1 MSDAPPRLPPRDSG
15 DAWVEGPDGRR
26 YWGRYGAAGLLVH
39 DPAAGIL
46 LQHRAEWSHFG
57 GTWGLP
63 GGARHE
69 GESAVAGA
77 IREAG
82 EEAGVP
88 AEALAVSFTSVLDL
102 GYWSYETVVA
112 RAVRPFEPSIGDAE
126 SLELRWVRIDQV
138 DALPL
143 HPGFESAWPLLR
155 PRLVERVRV
164 VVDAANVVGSRP
176 DGWWKDR
183 AGAASRLLERVGAL
197 SAAGVAATEFG
208 LPVGRIWPEY
218 SVVLEGQARGAA
230 ADGAGG
236 LGGGPGGT
244 GADGGTVAGSA
255 ATPEVT
261 VVRAGGSGDDAIV
274 VEAERLTGRSSGVPA
289 TTVVVTADRELADRV
304 AQVGAEVRG
313 PRWLLDL
320 LDEAAPRA

>member
-1 MSDAPPRLPPRDSG
+1 MSEAPPRLPPRDSG

-69 GESAVAGA
+69 GESAVDGA

-88 AEALAVSFTSVLDL
+88 ADALAVAFTSVFDL
-102 GYWSYETVVA
+102 GFWSYETVVA
-112 RAVRPFEPSIGDAE
+112 RASWPFEPSIGDAE
-126 SLELRWVRIDQV
+126 SLELRWVPLDEV
-138 DALPL
+138 SALPL
-143 HPGFESAWPLLR
+143 HPGFGSSWPLLR
-155 PRLVERVRV
+155 ERLGERVHV

-183 AGAASRLLERVGAL
+183 AGAASRLLRRVEAL
-197 SAAGVAATEFG
+197 SAAGVAAAEFG
-208 LPVGRIWPEY
+208 FSAGRVWPVY
-218 SVVLEGQARGAA
+218 SVVLEGQATAATAATAA
-230 ADGAGG
+230 AAAGGSPSGGAG
-236 LGGGPGGT
+236 L
-244 GADGGTVAGSA
+244 
-255 ATPEVT
+255 TPEVT
-261 VVRAGGSGDDAIV
+261 VVRADGSGDDAIV
-274 VEAERLTGRSSGVPA
+274 AEVERIAGLSPHSPT
-289 TTVVVTADRELADRV
+289 TTVVVTADRGLSDRV
-304 AQVGAEVRG
+304 AAFGAEVRG
-313 PRWLLDL
+313 PRWLLDQ
-320 LDEAAPRA
+320 LDAVIRL